1 VGVTNRRDDV
11 RGARS
16 ARDHGDAR
24 TTSSE
29 GVPFGHVTRALL
41 VAHQNMADARVDQR
55 VIDRQDGPA
64 GQAEDGV
71 DALLFEALDEACA
84 PESCTMIL

>member
-1 VGVTNRRDDV
+1 
-11 RGARS
+11 
-16 ARDHGDAR
+16 
-24 TTSSE
+24 
-29 GVPFGHVTRALL
+29 VTRALL

-71 DALLFEALDEACA
+71 DALLFEALDEGLR
-84 PESCTMIL
+84 S